1 MGKAEY
7 KIPGLEGMGIPGARN
22 PVDTKGITD
31 VTARYKNGQGVTFD
45 ERGKPLLPGEI
56 NLNPTVHSSLMNLPT
71 SMADEKLESEG
82 ESSFDIAPNGAISVA
97 AAQAVLVSPYQG
109 ANPRRDSLLTPLAG
123 KHVVVVGLGGGAPIP
138 IELAKCGVNHF
149 TLIDLDVLGVEN
161 LIRHPCGVD
170 YIGQNKAVAVANLMH
185 SHFGAGLEV
194 STYTKSVFEVEELAE
209 IMSSADVLIVATDNE
224 ASRFYLNEMA
234 RAATT
239 PAIFV
244 GMFEGGAG
252 GEVVTVLPD
261 HGCYGCLAEHISRK
275 SFLTQYQATVDK
287 STCVSARDTR
297 AQPGLG
303 VDQGM
308 LCNIAARRALDVLVQ
323 TQKQTLPSVGQN
335 WIVFSISGIPGILEG
350 TLTSMQH
357 DIPVHSNCYVCGNQP
372 S

>member
-7 KIPGLEGMGIPGARN
+7 TIPGLEGMGVPGARN
-22 PVDTKGITD
+22 PANIQEITD
-31 VTARYKNGQGVTFD
+31 VTDRYKAGQGIIFD
-45 ERGKPLLPGEI
+45 ERGKPLTASEI
-56 NLNPTVHSSLMNLPT
+56 NLTPGVQSQLINLPT
-71 SMADEKLESEG
+71 SMADGTTRSEG
-82 ESSFDIAPNGAISVA
+82 ESPFDVTPDEATSTASA
-97 AAQAVLVSPYQG
+97 TASPYQG

-138 IELAKCGVNHF
+138 IELAKCGVNRF
-149 TLIDLDVLGVEN
+149 TLIDLDVLGAEN
-161 LIRHPCGVD
+161 LIRHPCGVG

-185 SHFGAGLEV
+185 SHFGAELEI
-194 STYTKSVFEVEELAE
+194 STHTKSVFEIEELAE
-209 IMSSADVLIVATDNE
+209 VMSSADLLIVATDNE
-224 ASRFYLNEMA
+224 ASRFYLNEIA

-252 GEVVTVLPD
+252 GEVVTALPD
-261 HGCYGCLAEHISRK
+261 HGCYGCLAEHIGRK

-303 VDQGM
+303 VDQGI

-323 TQKQTLPSVGQN
+323 TQKHTLPFVGKN

-357 DIPVHSNCYVCGNQP
+357 DIPAHSNCYVCG
-372 S
+372 SHSL

>member
-1 MGKAEY
+1 MKKSEY
-7 KIPGLEGMGIPGARN
+7 TIPGLEGMGVPGARN
-22 PVDTKGITD
+22 PANIPEITD
-31 VTARYKNGQGVTFD
+31 VTNRYKSGQGVTFD
-45 ERGKPLLPGEI
+45 ERGKPLTTSEI
-56 NLNPTVHSSLMNLPT
+56 NLTPGAQAQLINLPT
-71 SMADEKLESEG
+71 SMADLMMKSEG
-82 ESSFDIAPNGAISVA
+82 ESPFEVAPSGATLATSTF
-97 AAQAVLVSPYQG
+97 VSPYQE
-109 ANPRRDSLLTPLAG
+109 ANPRRDSLLSPLAG

-138 IELAKCGVNHF
+138 IELAKCGVNNF
-149 TLIDLDVLGVEN
+149 TLIDLDVLGAEN
-161 LIRHPCGVD
+161 LIRHPCGIA

-185 SHFGAGLEV
+185 SHFGAGLEIN
-194 STYTKSVFEVEELAE
+194 TYTKSVFEIEELAE
-209 IMSSADVLIVATDNE
+209 IMSSADLLIIATDNE

-252 GEVVTVLPD
+252 GEVVTALSG
-261 HGCYGCLAEHISRK
+261 HGCYGCLAEHIGRK
-275 SFLTQYQATVDK
+275 SFLAQYQATVDK

-308 LCNIAARRALDVLVQ
+308 LCNIATRRALDVLVQ
-323 TQKQTLPSVGQN
+323 TQKHTLPIVGKN

-350 TLTSMQH
+350 TLASMQH
-357 DIPVHSNCYVCGNQP
+357 DIPVHSNCYVCGSQP